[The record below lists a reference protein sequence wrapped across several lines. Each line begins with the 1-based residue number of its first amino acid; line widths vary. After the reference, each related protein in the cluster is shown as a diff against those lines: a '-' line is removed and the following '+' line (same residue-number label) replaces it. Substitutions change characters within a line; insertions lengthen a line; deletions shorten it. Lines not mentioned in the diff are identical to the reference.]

1 MKNFLGLLLLLSLTG
16 QPHAQASEATDNSIP
31 SAVTHQSGNTSDTSI
46 EDLLKL
52 RKKYPLKP
60 AKATKAEVQRAIDF
74 IKTFDTAKMETVKI
88 EDTRKLAAAIRA
100 LAYAAQRTCPKV
112 PNLLLTWIKY

>member
-31 SAVTHQSGNTSDTSI
+31 SAVTHHSGNTSDTSI

-52 RKKYPLKP
+52 RKNIP
-60 AKATKAEVQRAIDF
+60 
-74 IKTFDTAKMETVKI
+74 
-88 EDTRKLAAAIRA
+88 
-100 LAYAAQRTCPKV
+100 
-112 PNLLLTWIKY
+112 